1 MPILKRETSS
11 RVLCAVARASTCP
24 VTRRPMPDA
33 SRLLLYATIL
43 FAGLVSLPQEI
54 SVGSVTGLGA
64 GSALVCGMAWML
76 LAMRP
81 RLSRRHVPAM
91 LPLILFGVFVVGSL
105 MWSGARVMQSMQ
117 LLCILTGF
125 VGLTLLTT
133 REVEDD
139 PALAPKLYLALDV
152 ATWFATAVYAF
163 SLLRD
168 GLGAETIILARPYA
182 LFVLLG
188 MARQIALWQ
197 SGDRRGLLGAAIIL
211 GVVLASIS
219 RTALAVAVLM
229 VPLAGIVQ
237 GGKRGIS
244 LAVGSTITGVLTVV
258 AA

>member
-1 MPILKRETSS
+1 
-11 RVLCAVARASTCP
+11 
-24 VTRRPMPDA
+24 MPDA
-33 SRLLLYATIL
+33 PRLLLFAVVL

-54 SVGSVTGLGA
+54 DVGPVTGLGA
-64 GSALVCGMAWML
+64 ASVMTCAAAWVL
-76 LAMRP
+76 WFARP
-81 RLSRRHVPAM
+81 RLGRGHLPIV
-91 LPLILFGVFVVGSL
+91 LPLILFAVLAGGSFLWSPVGVKGLQL
-105 MWSGARVMQSMQ
+105 MCV
-117 LLCILTGF
+117 LLGF
-125 VGLTLLTT
+125 VGLVVLTT

-139 PALAPKLYLALDV
+139 PALARRLHLALDV